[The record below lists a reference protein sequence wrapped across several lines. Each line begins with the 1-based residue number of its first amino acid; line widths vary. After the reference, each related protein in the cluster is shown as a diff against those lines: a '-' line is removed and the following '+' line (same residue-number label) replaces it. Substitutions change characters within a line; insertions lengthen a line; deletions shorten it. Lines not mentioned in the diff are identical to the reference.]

1 MKDQLLKNLQSATS
15 PASIVLRADFEIGI
29 FNASTFPGIGQLI
42 FDRGNVPCLVL
53 DSHASV
59 TNMLEGTVQL
69 PGTEAPIFAGLPY
82 VRMVNQDGGYEA
94 TSLTLPH
101 RLGSGYLA
109 KNNAAMLGGQRY
121 NKQLIQEIQQNGLH
135 LTMLRY
141 CPMSLLHGAW
151 FSQMSGNH
159 KVAKSVGGRLVAEN
173 VKLAQV
179 GGTLMDRVRQESASL
194 DLSSFEKEEADGDK
208 KADGKGD
215 KASKLGIG
223 MIPHDGKRYCA
234 DRVVGEFFINYGQIN
249 SFKIP
254 KCGKDL
260 LKALAV
266 YEVYAFL
273 ATVPMH
279 RSDCQMTLKDI
290 SYLNADIM
298 LGGKKAESVG
308 QAQMAVESAIKD
320 CGKEG
325 LFAGVSEVTVELK
338 NKPEEKKGKAA
349 KKGAAIETTA
359 ETEEE

>member
-1 MKDQLLKNLQSATS
+1 MKDQLLKNLQSAVN
-15 PASIVLRADFEIGI
+15 PASIILRAEFEIGI
-29 FNASTFPGIGQLI
+29 FNASTFPNIGQLI
-42 FDRGNVPCLVL
+42 FDRGDVPCLVL

-69 PGTEAPIFAGLPY
+69 PGTEVPVFEGLPY

-101 RLGSGYLA
+101 RLGSGYLV
-109 KNNAAMLGGQRY
+109 KNNSAMLGAVRY
-121 NKQLIQEIQQNGLH
+121 NKQLISEIKDKGLH

-159 KVAKSVGGRLVAEN
+159 KVAKSVGGRLIAEN
-173 VKLAQV
+173 VVLAQV
-179 GGTLMDRVRQESASL
+179 GGTLMDKVRQESASL
-194 DLSSFEKEEADGDK
+194 DLSSFEKEDGDGE
-208 KADGKGD
+208 KAEGKGD

-223 MIPHDGKRYCA
+223 MIPHDGKRYSA
-234 DRVVGEFFINYGQIN
+234 DRVMGEFFINYGQIN

-254 KCGKDL
+254 DCGKDL

-279 RSDCQMTLKDI
+279 RSDCQMTLKGI
-290 SYLNADIM
+290 SYLNADIT
-298 LGGKKAESVG
+298 LGGKPVVSLDEAKVSV
-308 QAQMAVESAIKD
+308 MRAIVA
-320 CGKEG
+320 CEAAG
-325 LFAGVSEVTVELK
+325 LFAGVSEVMVTLK
-338 NKPEEKKGKAA
+338 DKPVEEKGKKP
-349 KKGAAIETTA
+349 KKGAEV
-359 ETEEE
+359 EV

>member
-1 MKDQLLKNLQSATS
+1 MKDQLLKNLQSAVN
-15 PASIVLRADFEIGI
+15 PASIILRAEFEIGI
-29 FNASTFPGIGQLI
+29 FNASTFPNIGQLI
-42 FDRGNVPCLVL
+42 FDRGDVPCLVL

-69 PGTEAPIFAGLPY
+69 PGTEVPVFEGLPY

-101 RLGSGYLA
+101 RLGSGYLV
-109 KNNAAMLGGQRY
+109 KNNSAMLEGVRY
-121 NKQLIQEIQQNGLH
+121 NQRLISEIKDKGLH

-159 KVAKSVGGRLVAEN
+159 KVAKSVGGRLIAEN

-179 GGTLMDRVRQESASL
+179 GGTLMDKVRQESGSL
-194 DLSSFEKEEADGDK
+194 DLSSFEKEDADGDG
-208 KADGKGD
+208 KAD

-234 DRVVGEFFINYGQIN
+234 DRVMGEFFINYGQIN

-254 KCGKDL
+254 GCGKDL

-279 RSDCQMTLKDI
+279 RSDCQMTLKEI
-290 SYLNADIM
+290 SYLNADIT
-298 LGGKKAESVG
+298 LGGDREPVMSLDEAKVAVEKAIEDCKKA
-308 QAQMAVESAIKD
+308 
-320 CGKEG
+320 G
-325 LFAGVSEVTVELK
+325 LFAGVSEVVVTLK
-338 NKPEEKKGKAA
+338 DKDVKDKKS
-349 KKGAAIETTA
+349 KKGAAVEL
-359 ETEEE
+359 

>member
-1 MKDQLLKNLQSATS
+1 MKDQLLKNLQSATD

-29 FNASTFPGIGQLI
+29 FNASTFPNIGQLI
-42 FDRGNVPCLVL
+42 FNRGAVPCLVL

-69 PGTEAPIFAGLPY
+69 PGTEAPIFPGLPY

-109 KNNAAMLGGQRY
+109 KNRSAMLGGNRY
-121 NKQLIQEIQQNGLH
+121 DKQLLTEIDKNGLH

-151 FSQMSGNH
+151 FAQMSGNH
-159 KVAKSVGGRLVAEN
+159 KVAKSVGGRLIAEN
-173 VKLAQV
+173 VVLAQV
-179 GGTLMDRVRQESASL
+179 GGTLMDKVRQESASL
-194 DLSSFEKEEADGDK
+194 DLSSFEKEEGDGDK
-208 KADGKGD
+208 AEAKGD

-223 MIPHDGKRYCA
+223 MIPHDGKRYSA
-234 DRVVGEFFINYGQIN
+234 DRVTGEFFINYGQIN

-254 KCGKDL
+254 KSGKDL
-260 LKALAV
+260 IKALAV

-279 RSDCQMTLKDI
+279 RSDCQMTLKEI
-290 SYLNADIM
+290 SYMNADIT
-298 LGGKKAESVG
+298 LDG
-308 QAQMAVESAIKD
+308 QPVVSLEEAKEAVEKAIAS
-320 CGKEG
+320 CQSEG
-325 LFAGVSEVTVELK
+325 LFAGVSEVVVELK
-338 NKPEEKKGKAA
+338 NKPLESGKSKKPKKGEAV
-349 KKGAAIETTA
+349 EPT
-359 ETEEE
+359 ETEEA